1 MYDVFFAQLG
11 TENQNIIDHKSYIKL
26 YQTSDIIHHKSDII
40 HLRIML
46 KIAIQK
52 SGRLYED
59 SIKLLKECGIE
70 LNNGNKQ
77 LKAVAFNFP
86 LEVYFLRDDDIPQ
99 YIYDGV
105 ADIGI
110 VGENVMLEKNKEI
123 DLIYRLGFGRCRLS
137 IAVPKSMQYQSI
149 EDLEG
154 LKIATS
160 YATILQDF
168 LTSKNV
174 NAEIHEISGSVEI
187 APGIGLADA
196 ICDLVSSGSTLFTNG
211 LKEAEV
217 ILKSEAVLA
226 ANKNLSAENKL
237 VLEKLLL
244 RINAVKTAKNNKYII
259 LNAPNHQLKNIS
271 SVLPGMKSPTVTPLA
286 EEGWSSVQ
294 SVVNEN
300 DFWDVIE
307 KLKQFEAE
315 GILVLP
321 IEKMIV

>member
-1 MYDVFFAQLG
+1 
-11 TENQNIIDHKSYIKL
+11 
-26 YQTSDIIHHKSDII
+26 
-40 HLRIML
+40 ML

-99 YIYDGV
+99 YVYDGV

-110 VGENVMLEKNKEI
+110 VGENVMLEKDKKI
-123 DLIYRLGFGRCRLS
+123 DIIYRLGFGRCRLS
-137 IAVPKSMQYQSI
+137 IAVPKTMQYNSL
-149 EDLEG
+149 EDLKG
-154 LKIATS
+154 LKIATTYS
-160 YATILQDF
+160 TILQQY
-168 LTSKNV
+168 LTEKQCD
-174 NAEIHEISGSVEI
+174 AEIHEISGSVEI

-211 LKEAEV
+211 LKEVEV
-217 ILKSEAVLA
+217 ILQSEAVLA
-226 ANKNLSAENKL
+226 ANQNLSDAKKIL
-237 VLEKLLL
+237 LEKLLL
-244 RINAVKTAKNNKYII
+244 RINAVKTAKNNKYIL
-259 LNAPNHQLKNIS
+259 LNAPNHQLKNIFS
-271 SVLPGMKSPTVTPLA
+271 LLPGMKSPTVVPLA
-286 EEGWSSVQ
+286 EEGWSSIQ

-300 DFWDVIE
+300 DFWEVIE

-315 GILVLP
+315 GIIVIP

>member
-1 MYDVFFAQLG
+1 
-11 TENQNIIDHKSYIKL
+11 
-26 YQTSDIIHHKSDII
+26 
-40 HLRIML
+40 ML

-99 YIYDGV
+99 YVYDGV

-110 VGENVMLEKNKEI
+110 VGENVLLEKNKDI
-123 DLIYRLGFGRCRLS
+123 DIAYRLGFGRCRLS
-137 IAVPKSMQYQSI
+137 IAVPKAIQYSSI
-149 EDLEG
+149 EDLRG
-154 LKIATS
+154 LKIATTYS
-160 YATILQDF
+160 TILQQYLDEKKI
-168 LTSKNV
+168 S
-174 NAEIHEISGSVEI
+174 AEIHEISGSVEI

-211 LKEAEV
+211 LKEVEV
-217 ILKSEAVLA
+217 ILQSEAVLS
-226 ANKNLSAENKL
+226 ANKNLSDEKRL
-237 VLEKLLL
+237 ILEKLLL
-244 RINAVKTAKNNKYII
+244 RINSVKTAKNNKYIL
-259 LNAPNHQLKNIS
+259 LNAPNHQLKNIFS
-271 SVLPGMKSPTVTPLA
+271 LLPGMKSPTVVPLV
-286 EEGWSSVQ
+286 EEGWSSIQ

-300 DFWDVIE
+300 DFWEVIE

-315 GILVLP
+315 GIIVIP

>member
-1 MYDVFFAQLG
+1 
-11 TENQNIIDHKSYIKL
+11 
-26 YQTSDIIHHKSDII
+26 
-40 HLRIML
+40 ML
-46 KIAIQK
+46 KIAVQK

-59 SIKLLKECGIE
+59 SIKLLKECGIQ

-77 LKAVAFNFP
+77 LKTIAENFP
-86 LEVYFLRDDDIPQ
+86 LEVFFLRDDDIPQ
-99 YIYDGV
+99 YVFDGV

-110 VGENVMLEKNKEI
+110 VGENVFLEKNKEVDI
-123 DLIYRLGFGRCRLS
+123 NCRLGFGKCKLS
-137 IAVPKSMQYQSI
+137 IAVPKNMQYQSI
-149 EDLEG
+149 SDLNG

-160 YATILQDF
+160 YANILQKYLNENKCD
-168 LTSKNV
+168 
-174 NAEIHEISGSVEI
+174 AEIHEISGSVEI
-187 APGIGLADA
+187 APSIGLADA
-196 ICDLVSSGSTLFTNG
+196 ICDLVSSGSTLFTNS
-211 LKEAEV
+211 LKEVEV
-217 ILKSEAVLA
+217 ILKSEAVLI
-226 ANKNLSAENKL
+226 ANKNLSDLNEGYLN
-237 VLEKLLL
+237 KLLL

-307 KLKQFEAE
+307 KLKQFEAQ

-321 IEKMIV
+321 IEKMMV

>member
-1 MYDVFFAQLG
+1 
-11 TENQNIIDHKSYIKL
+11 
-26 YQTSDIIHHKSDII
+26 
-40 HLRIML
+40 ML

-59 SIKLLKECGIE
+59 SIKLLKECGIQ

-77 LKAVAFNFP
+77 LKTVAENFP

-99 YIYDGV
+99 YVYDGV

-110 VGENVMLEKNKEI
+110 VGENVLMEKNKDI
-123 DLIYRLGFGRCRLS
+123 SLVYRLGFGKCKLS
-137 IAVPKSMQYQSI
+137 IAVPKNMQYKSLN
-149 EDLEG
+149 DLEG
-154 LKIATS
+154 LKIATTYS
-160 YATILQDF
+160 NILQKY
-168 LTSKNV
+168 LNEKKS

-211 LKEAEV
+211 LKEVEV
-217 ILKSEAVLA
+217 ILRSEAVLT
-226 ANKNLSAENKL
+226 ANKNLSPENKEL
-237 VLEKLLL
+237 LDKLLL

-315 GILVLP
+315 GILVIP